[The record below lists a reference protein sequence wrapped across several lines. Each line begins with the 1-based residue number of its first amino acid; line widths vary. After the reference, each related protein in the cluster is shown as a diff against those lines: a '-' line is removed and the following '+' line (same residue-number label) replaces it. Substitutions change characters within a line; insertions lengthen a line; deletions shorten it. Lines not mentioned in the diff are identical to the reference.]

1 MTAIEELESEI
12 EETVTL
18 LDAARERAATS
29 PSAELT
35 AASLE
40 ARLRELERQLH
51 QEKARRGKEIL
62 ELRFSGEIAD
72 LGSLPLELLG
82 NITKDIAHA
91 LGHAARHR
99 KFGTQGRL
107 LKSVTEELD
116 LRLEGIGGGST
127 RLYISGETAPD
138 LFGNSLIEST
148 LYDTFQF
155 LQHTDEEDQ
164 LPESVSHVGEKAA
177 DALRS
182 FFQAVGDANLT
193 TEITWETPK
202 TEEIVWS
209 VSAEGARRLATSLSR
224 LVSDGPEELKLVGQ
238 VVTVSSKRP
247 LEIRDAKGNDYQI
260 RVPSIYRDFVKN
272 LVVDQWIAAV
282 VEKRSVRNEATG
294 KARAT
299 YILQS
304 RPIVIERP

>member
-1 MTAIEELESEI
+1 MTTIEELESEI
-12 EETVTL
+12 QETVTL

-29 PSAELT
+29 PSADLT

-40 ARLRELERQLH
+40 ARLRELEGQLR
-51 QEKARRGKEIL
+51 QEKVRRGKEIL

-82 NITKDIAHA
+82 DISRDIAHA

-107 LKSVTEELD
+107 LKSIAEELD

-127 RLYISGETAPD
+127 RLFISGEIAPD
-138 LFGNSLIEST
+138 LFGNSLVEST

-155 LQHTDEEDQ
+155 LQHTGDEDQ
-164 LPESVSHVGEKAA
+164 LPESVSYIGEKAA
-177 DALRS
+177 NALRD
-182 FFQAVGDANLT
+182 FFQTVGDANLT
-193 TEITWETPK
+193 TEATWETPK
-202 TEEIVWS
+202 QEEIVWG

-224 LVSDGPEELKLVGQ
+224 LVSESPEGLELMGKVI
-238 VVTVSSKRP
+238 TISTKRP

-260 RVPSIYRDFVKN
+260 RVPNIYAESVKI
-272 LVVDQWIAAV
+272 LTVDQWIVAR

-294 KARAT
+294 KTRAT

-304 RPIVIERP
+304 RPALIERP